1 MFKRQQTIKIA
12 ALLSFFQIAIN
23 LFPITAATAAMPSG
37 SLMYL
42 SAVSTSSYPAG
53 GGSTWYDL
61 SGNNYDGTLINFS
74 ANPATGVGS
83 NRLIPFVG
91 SSPQYVDMP
100 DESWNFSNGITISG
114 TMDWGNSTSYERMMD
129 FGLGAGNTNLVVYRL
144 NTGNDIGFMYY
155 KADGSNPYCVINNG
169 IAAGMN
175 NYTVT
180 ADGTN
185 IVWYR
190 NGTNIGSCAAS
201 GFPSSATRTINYIG
215 RSNWADPYLEGSIRG
230 IALWNRVL
238 STSEITQAISAFTD
252 ITPPVVSTTTF
263 SAAENQTSIGTL
275 SADESVTW
283 SKRGGVDSATVSVV
297 SATGVLTFLSA
308 PDFEAPSDVGVN
320 NVYDVIIR
328 ATDAAGNTTDQA
340 ITITVTDVVDT
351 SSFNS
356 FTLSGSASFRTVVT
370 ISANVSVASRVTFR
384 ARNVI
389 IPGCKNKLTTGSSP
403 NIVASCTWRPSTRG
417 AVTLTATATPTGAG
431 ISSTTA
437 TPISIM
443 VGNRSGGRS

>member
-12 ALLSFFQIAIN
+12 ASLSFFQIAIN
-23 LFPITAATAAMPSG
+23 IFPITAATAAMPSG

-61 SGNNYDGTLINFS
+61 SGNNYNGTLMNFS
-74 ANPATGVGS
+74 ANPATGSGS

-91 SSPQYVDMP
+91 SSSQYVDMP
-100 DESWNFSNGITISG
+100 DESWNFSSGITISG
-114 TMDWGNSTSYERMMD
+114 TMDWGSTTSFERMMD
-129 FGLGAGNTNLVVYRL
+129 FGLGAGNTNLIVYRYSS
-144 NTGNDIGFMYY
+144 TSDIGFMYY
-155 KADGSNPYCVINNG
+155 KADGTNPSCVISGG
-169 IAAGMN
+169 IASGMN

-201 GFPSSATRTINYIG
+201 GYPSNATRTLNYIG
-215 RSNWADPYLEGSIRG
+215 ASNWVDPYLEGSIRG
-230 IALWNRVL
+230 IAIWNRVL
-238 STSEITQAISAFTD
+238 SGSEITQAISAFTD
-252 ITPPVVSTTTF
+252 TTPPVISTTSF

-275 SADESVTW
+275 SADETVTW

-297 SATGVLTFLSA
+297 AATGVLTFISA
-308 PDFEAPSDVGVN
+308 PDFEAPTDVGAN

-328 ATDAAGNTTDQA
+328 ATDTAGNATDQA
-340 ITITVTDVVDT
+340 ITITVTNVVDT

-356 FTLSGSASFRTVVT
+356 FALSGSATYRTVVQ
-370 ISANVSVASRVTFR
+370 INANVTVAAKVTFKANNLR
-384 ARNVI
+384 
-389 IPGCKNKLTTGSSP
+389 IPGCLSVRTSGTSP
-403 NIVASCTWRPSTRG
+403 NIIAVCNWKPSRRG
-417 AVTLTATATPTGAG
+417 PLTLSATAVPTTGG
-431 ISSTTA
+431 ITSSSA
-437 TPISIM
+437 TPLK
-443 VGNRSGGRS
+443 VLVANRTSPR